1 MRGLVNI
8 GNTCFMN
15 ASLQM
20 LFNNSDIKYIS
31 ENTEIAKIIQEYN
44 DSDRYNPIKIKN
56 IVAKYNP
63 VFKGLNQQDSSE
75 FIVYFFEALINDN
88 KDICVSRDSEMVSEA
103 SRTNCRSRICVSC
116 YSKTVFEYSR
126 TRREPVYSKTV
137 RPFLNSDAHIYNL
150 VYNLFGVDTTIS
162 IKCRRCDNI
171 SSHVEPDLLLNLPLN
186 NFNNLNDL
194 YRNYKESELLCG
206 DNIYHCDKCKMNCVA
221 KKKTITSRWKDNI
234 IIVLKR
240 FDNRMRKNESKI
252 DIPLNWRHG
261 YELQGGIIHMGSFS
275 GGHYIYYGKEG
286 NNWFLANDSSISKI
300 NNIDEFMQTS
310 GKDSYIVLYRKKNTN
325 TL

>member
-44 DSDRYNPIKIKN
+44 DSDRYNPVKIKN

-63 VFKGLNQQDSSE
+63 IFKGLNQQDSSE

-88 KDICVSRDSEMVSEA
+88 KDICVSGDLETISKSP
-103 SRTNCRSRICVSC
+103 RTNCRSRICVSC

-206 DNIYHCDKCKMNCVA
+206 DNIYQK
-221 KKKTITSRWKDNI
+221 I
-234 IIVLKR
+234 
-240 FDNRMRKNESKI
+240 RK
-252 DIPLNWRHG
+252 
-261 YELQGGIIHMGSFS
+261 
-275 GGHYIYYGKEG
+275 
-286 NNWFLANDSSISKI
+286 
-300 NNIDEFMQTS
+300 
-310 GKDSYIVLYRKKNTN
+310 
-325 TL
+325 

>member
-20 LFNNSDIKYIS
+20 LFNNSDIKYIA

-44 DSDRYNPIKIKN
+44 DSDKYNPVKIKN
-56 IVAKYNP
+56 IVAKFNP
-63 VFKGLNQQDSSE
+63 IFKGLNQQDSSE
-75 FIVYFFEALINDN
+75 FIVYFFEALINSN
-88 KDICVSRDSEMVSEA
+88 KDICVSGDLETISKS
-103 SRTNCRSRICVSC
+103 SRTNCGSR
-116 YSKTVFEYSR
+116 
-126 TRREPVYSKTV
+126 
-137 RPFLNSDAHIYNL
+137 IYNL

-162 IKCRRCDNI
+162 IKCRRCNNI
-171 SSHVEPDLLLNLPLN
+171 SNHIEPDLLLNLPLN

-194 YRNYKESELLCG
+194 YRNYKESELLFG
-206 DNIYHCDKCKMNCVA
+206 DNIYHCDKCKMNCIA
-221 KKKTITSRWKDNI
+221 RKKTITSRWKDNI

-261 YELQGGIIHMGSFS
+261 YELQGGIIHMGSFG

-286 NNWFLANDSSISKI
+286 NDWFLANDSSISKI